1 MITFMLAIAATS
13 SVSSGGH
20 ARRVE
25 DERPCALTRTCLDMR
40 SEGDGLRLPQS
51 MRTGEDRKME
61 AYRISGRPCG
71 LVGGLKCPGKGRQIW
86 RLGEPIRQT
95 IARSFGLD

>member
-1 MITFMLAIAATS
+1 MITFMLAIAATAS
-13 SVSSGGH
+13 AGSGGH

-25 DERPCALTRTCLDMR
+25 DVRPCTLTRTCLDMH
-40 SEGDGLRLPQS
+40 SEGDELRLSQTTGS
-51 MRTGEDRKME
+51 GEDRKLE